1 MKKIFSITL
10 GFVFAGFAFTGCT
23 GDTAVERANTNV
35 SLNGNLA
42 NIKVVDA
49 NKIPSTNAPNVN
61 ISNINTGDMAS
72 DPKSFMTTAA
82 EDGMFEVQAGKLAS
96 AKTQDAAVKQYGQE
110 MVSDHTRAVNELK
123 QLAQSENVT
132 LPNDVSAEQK
142 QKLDRLQGLSGA
154 EFDREYMTMMVDAH
168 QKAVNLF
175 QNQANKGDDP
185 EVKAFAA
192 KTLPTL
198 QEHLKDAQSLSGKMK

>member
-1 MKKIFSITL
+1 MKKIISITL
-10 GFVFAGFAFTGCT
+10 GFVSAGFALTGCT

-49 NKIPSTNAPNVN
+49 NNVPNINAPNVSIPN
-61 ISNINTGDMAS
+61 VNTGNMGS
-72 DPKSFMTTAA
+72 DAKSFMTTAA

-96 AKTQDAAVKQYGQE
+96 TKAQDAAVKQFGQE
-110 MVSDHTRAVNELK
+110 MVSDHTRAANDLK

-132 LPNDVSAEQK
+132 LPTDVSAAQK
-142 QKLDRLQGLSGA
+142 QKLDKLQGLSGA

-168 QKAVNLF
+168 QKAVSLF
-175 QNQANKGDDP
+175 QNQANTGDDA

-198 QEHLKDAQSLSGKMK
+198 QEHLKDAQNLSGKMK